1 MRFLF
6 KVTLCTYLLPF
17 VYFVLYAG
25 EWFDMVRDGRAI
37 NLFYGT
43 SVIFNISAVFGCIW
57 LGMFVVLLIHKMFC
71 RHFWMEICKGNIPE
85 EDEATCKVFHDI
97 CAELGIDGEVSLCR
111 NDMVQTPCITYCHG
125 YVVVLPLVCYTEK
138 QAKVIFYHELCH
150 YLNGDMRLKTV
161 SVIAALLHVFN
172 PAVYFLLGQMDLI
185 CEKYC
190 DRAACEK
197 GIDAFTRKEYFEII
211 LELMISDG
219 KKNRYQLFALADK
232 KSNYERRVAYM
243 LGFHKHGGLK
253 RRSAVILGA
262 VFLAGSSIT
271 SLAAGGG
278 VANVYQEVAERTSN
292 KESYVAEAADSS
304 EEAAEVVEVLSKA
317 FDLDPSKVHYMED
330 DGMEQHELIR
340 QIKWSVPPGETCV
353 STGLS
358 QEIGDI
364 VSIVCVGDPDTIEY
378 QMGLKDPKFVMWYVE
393 GSGKINQDFEIDL
406 KGRHYF
412 FVSNLSETEDL
423 NIDAVIVR

>member
-125 YVVVLPLVCYTEK
+125 YVVILPLVCYTEK

-150 YLNGDMRLKTV
+150 YLNGDMHLKTV

-262 VFLAGSSIT
+262 VFLVGSSIT

-278 VANVYQEVAERTSN
+278 VANVYREVAERTSN

-304 EEAAEVVEVLSKA
+304 EEAAEVVEVLSKT
-317 FDLDPSKVHYMED
+317 FDLDPSKVHYMEE
-330 DGMEQHELIR
+330 DGMDQHDLIR
-340 QIKWSVPPGETCV
+340 QIKWTVPAGETCV
-353 STGLS
+353 STGFN
-358 QEIGDI
+358 QEIGDS
-364 VSIVCVGDPDTIEY
+364 VTVTVVGDPDTIDY
-378 QMGLKDPKFVMWYVE
+378 QMGIKDPKFVMWYVE
-393 GSGKINQDFEIDL
+393 GSGKLYQDFAIEL